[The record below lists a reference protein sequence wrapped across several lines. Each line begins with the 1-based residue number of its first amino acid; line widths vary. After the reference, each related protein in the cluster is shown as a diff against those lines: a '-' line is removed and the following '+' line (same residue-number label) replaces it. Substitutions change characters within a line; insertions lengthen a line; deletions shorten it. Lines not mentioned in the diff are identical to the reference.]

1 MPVISHPKPP
11 GRRERTGRS
20 GHFASPRG
28 DGARR
33 RIRDAAMDLFEQ
45 RPFGDVTV
53 KEIATAA
60 GVFPNQITHHFGSK
74 DALFVGAAF
83 ALLLRQSERL
93 RSAGRRAS
101 SPEGFGTEMA
111 STAMTM
117 TALPAVVG
125 AMSVARANPSVQPA
139 IQGGLSVLFRQSE
152 GYLRSTLAERG
163 WIAERGVEGTVR
175 TFWSAIFGAVL
186 MARTGFAHG
195 ATGADIA
202 AALPIATRP
211 A

>member
-1 MPVISHPKPP
+1 MPVTSHPKPP
-11 GRRERTGRS
+11 ERPGRRE
-20 GHFASPRG
+20 HLASPRG

-33 RIRDAAMDLFEQ
+33 RIRDAAMVLFEQ

-74 DALFVGAAF
+74 DALFIGAAF

-93 RSAGRRAS
+93 RSAGRSAS
-101 SPEGFGTEMA
+101 SPESFGADMA

-125 AMSVARANPSVQPA
+125 AISVARANPSVQPA
-139 IQGGLSVLFRQSE
+139 IQGGLSVLFRQSDS
-152 GYLRSTLAERG
+152 YLRSTLKERG
-163 WIAERGVEGTVR
+163 WIAEQGVEATVR

-186 MARTGFAHG
+186 MARSGFAHG
-195 ATGADIA
+195 ATDADIA
-202 AALPIATRP
+202 AALPIA
-211 A
+211 AGS